1 MQARACSLSRY
12 SSCLSLCL
20 ALCALL
26 AASPALADQEPLGAS
41 EDMQKPSA
49 MTPADKRKR
58 ADPSVDR
65 SVILPSAETL
75 HQGDVTINS
84 YELLG
89 LGVSYGITD
98 SIELSAIT
106 IIPAGGITPLSL
118 LLSGK
123 FQVVRLPSLLL
134 SIQTTGGFIHDL
146 DGFGSGIVAVGALL
160 DIMIDSE
167 GDYVFSA
174 STQNGLRFSYKNSCD
189 ESKSG
194 YTCNNHSE
202 SGLFSLSLAFNA
214 RVAHFMKLLLEVIAT
229 AEWADSQFQLL
240 ESATAVNYGVRF
252 FGDTIA
258 LDLSLCIPVFSD
270 SLKYLPIGF
279 PYLAFS
285 ARF

>member
-1 MQARACSLSRY
+1 MQTRACSLSRY

-84 YELLG
+84 YEILG

-134 SIQTTGGFIHDL
+134 SIQTTGGFIHYL
-146 DGFGSGIVAVGALL
+146 HGFGSGIVTVGALL

-174 STQNGLRFSYKNSCD
+174 STQNGLGFSYETSCNGN
-189 ESKSG
+189 ESG
-194 YTCNNHSE
+194 YTCNNHSAL
-202 SGLFSLSLAFNA
+202 GLFSLSLAFNA
-214 RVAHFMKLLLEVIAT
+214 RVAHFMKLLLEVVVPAVWDKTFDLI
-229 AEWADSQFQLL
+229 ED
-240 ESATAVNYGVRF
+240 ATAVNYGVRF

-258 LDLSLCIPVFSD
+258 VDLSLCIPVFSD
-270 SLKYLPIGF
+270 ALEYSPIGF